1 MLDVVLP
8 EFQTLITTVST
19 GIGFVLLA
27 TVLGDVVKL
36 VYEAIKHI
44 K

>member
-1 MLDVVLP
+1 MFDAILP
-8 EFQTLITTVST
+8 EFQTLITTVGT
-19 GIGFVLLA
+19 GLGFVFLA